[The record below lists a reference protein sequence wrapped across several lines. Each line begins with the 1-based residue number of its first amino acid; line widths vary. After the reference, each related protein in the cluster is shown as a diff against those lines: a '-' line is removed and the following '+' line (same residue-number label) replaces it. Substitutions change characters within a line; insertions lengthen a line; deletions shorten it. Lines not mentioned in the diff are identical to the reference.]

1 MFSQARISVAE
12 SQTFLLAKRSP
23 EAMSE
28 EKRLPFACRL
38 SFPLHDFDAKL
49 PNFTFY
55 VEREIKTTIFIF
67 FFLRLNRPLE
77 FNARKIRQ
85 HLKI

>member
-1 MFSQARISVAE
+1 MFLRARISVAE

-23 EAMSE
+23 EAMSG
-28 EKRLPFACRL
+28 EKRLPFAWRL
-38 SFPLHDFDAKL
+38 SLPLHDFDAKL

-67 FFLRLNRPLE
+67 FFLGLNRPLDLTPE
-77 FNARKIRQ
+77 KFVNIN
-85 HLKI
+85 